1 MSTVSMP
8 TPCKKEKF
16 QLNIT
21 YQSDTT
27 GVYLRYI
34 PEGKIAKTPLLRV
47 MNLDRLNSQN
57 QTGADGFF
65 DFVEGYTV
73 TASDGR
79 IYFPVVEPFGS
90 HLRKAIGNDA
100 LADKYVFQELYDST
114 RTVAQQTAEKN
125 KFRLTGE
132 YRASNANEIRLGA
145 MNIPQGSVRV
155 TAGGMTLVE
164 NSDYTVDY
172 TLGVVTI
179 LNQSIIDAGTAIS
192 VNLESNTLYS
202 MQRKT
207 MMGLNFTYDF
217 SQNFSFGGSI
227 MHLSEKPLTS
237 KVAMGD
243 EPLSNTL
250 WGVNASWKKESQWLT
265 NMLDKL
271 PFVTATAPSS
281 INLGVEFAHLIPGH
295 AKGLQQNASYI
306 DDFESTQNGIDLRQP
321 SYWMLASTPLPS
333 FPKQPA
339 AMISVTERTGHCWR
353 GTILTDFLP
362 AVTLH

>member
-1 MSTVSMP
+1 M
-8 TPCKKEKF
+8 
-16 QLNIT
+16 
-21 YQSDTT
+21 
-27 GVYLRYI
+27 
-34 PEGKIAKTPLLRV
+34 
-47 MNLDRLNSQN
+47 
-57 QTGADGFF
+57 
-65 DFVEGYTV
+65 
-73 TASDGR
+73 
-79 IYFPVVEPFGS
+79 
-90 HLRKAIGNDA
+90 
-100 LADKYVFQELYDST
+100 FQELYDST

-265 NMLDKL
+265 NMIDKL

-295 AKGLQQNASYI
+295 AKGLQLSLI
-306 DDFESTQNGIDLRQP
+306 HI
-321 SYWMLASTPLPS
+321 
-333 FPKQPA
+333 
-339 AMISVTERTGHCWR
+339 
-353 GTILTDFLP
+353 
-362 AVTLH
+362 